1 VTVIYPPG
9 APCWLD
15 LTCRIQSKAADF
27 YEGLL
32 GWRVRDDYANGFANF
47 AVGEDRVAGIGPSGD
62 RPASWN
68 IYLCVA
74 NLEQTLAD
82 LPRFGGRRLVGPVDL
97 GSDGRGGAGVDPTGA
112 VFSLWE
118 PRGFTGAALTGVT
131 NTWCW
136 TELITHDVNT
146 AAQFYAD
153 VFGWVIDLQ
162 AIGEIS
168 YALARLNGAGVAGMV
183 RPPGANLIHPAW
195 TVTFAVLDVDA
206 TVARALELGGQVATP
221 ATDVPG
227 LGRYAA
233 LGGVAGEA
241 FSVVTRTVR

>member
-15 LTCRIQSKAADF
+15 LTCRGQSSAADF
-27 YEGLL
+27 YEGLF

-47 AVGEDRVAGIGPSGD
+47 AVGEERVAGIGPSGD

-68 IYLCVA
+68 IYFCVA
-74 NLEQTLAD
+74 NVEATLAEVA
-82 LPRFGGRRLVGPVDL
+82 RCGGRPLVGPVDL
-97 GSDGRGGAGVDPTGA
+97 GSDGRGGAAVDPTGG

-118 PRGFTGAALTGVT
+118 PRGFTGAALSGVT

-136 TELITHDVNT
+136 TELITHDVDA

-153 VFGWVIDLQ
+153 VFGWVIDMES
-162 AIGEIS
+162 IGDIS
-168 YALARLNGAGVAGMV
+168 YALARLHGAGVAGMV
-183 RPPGANLIHPAW
+183 SPPGAELIHPSW
-195 TVTFAVLDVDA
+195 TVTFAVEDVDD
-206 TVARALELGGQVATP
+206 TVDRALELGGQVAVP
-221 ATDVPG
+221 ARDVPG

-241 FSVVTRTVR
+241 FSVVTRTAR